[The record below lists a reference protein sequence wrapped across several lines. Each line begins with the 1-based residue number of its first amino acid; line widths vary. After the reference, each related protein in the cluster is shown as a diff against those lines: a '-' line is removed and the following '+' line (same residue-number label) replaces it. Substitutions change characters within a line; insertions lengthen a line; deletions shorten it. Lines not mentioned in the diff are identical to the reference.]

1 MKEKLY
7 TFGIFHLAFA
17 VLAMILV
24 VPEFSQV
31 VAFICYGWLGALH
44 LRPWINE
51 NILKKDRESNDS
63 IGAWAFFVGG
73 PVIAAVFAKAAG
85 FNVWY

>member
-7 TFGIFHLAFA
+7 AFGAFHIAFA

-24 VPEFSQV
+24 VPEFSQI

-44 LRPWINE
+44 MGPWINE
-51 NILKKDRESNDS
+51 NILKKDRESNS
-63 IGAWAFFVGG
+63 NIGFFAWLVGG

-85 FNVWY
+85 FNVWF